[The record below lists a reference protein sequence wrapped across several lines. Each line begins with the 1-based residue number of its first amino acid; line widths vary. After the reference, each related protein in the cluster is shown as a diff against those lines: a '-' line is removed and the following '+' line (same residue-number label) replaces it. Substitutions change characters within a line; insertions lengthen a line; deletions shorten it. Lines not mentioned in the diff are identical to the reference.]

1 MSGQNFVDVLQFV
14 LIVIIAR
21 VQIVHFSYIKHL
33 SDVLESCLS
42 HTRPS
47 PISPTIFELIA
58 DLL

>member
-33 SDVLESCLS
+33 SDVLEIGRA
-42 HTRPS
+42 HV
-47 PISPTIFELIA
+47 
-58 DLL
+58 

>member
-33 SDVLESCLS
+33 SDVLESLPLPY
-42 HTRPS
+42 TA
-47 PISPTIFELIA
+47 ISDFSGRYSN
-58 DLL
+58 

>member
-42 HTRPS
+42 QHQS
-47 PISPTIFELIA
+47 NILVLAGGAE
-58 DLL
+58 